1 MCDKS
6 RTPRC
11 PTPPPPPLLFPLLP
25 YLFEARLERMEMGQD
40 EVTPGQVTEL
50 IIGVQPRP
58 QVKSPG
64 DEVGWSLILRSSE
77 TNKKARGICQVNQ

>member
-1 MCDKS
+1 
-6 RTPRC
+6 
-11 PTPPPPPLLFPLLP
+11 
-25 YLFEARLERMEMGQD
+25 MGQD

-77 TNKKARGICQVNQ
+77 TNKKARGICQVNQC